1 MASKTILM
9 TALFDQFTSF
19 LGELQE
25 MYPEDTDFPLFI
37 TSIRLL
43 KSTNPS
49 MLSKYIYNNTNQFE
63 DKIMSKDEKF
73 FLDNDF
79 SEYNEY
85 VQDMD
90 VFGKLKQYVKNMSPE
105 SKESVWKYCQNI
117 IRLSKACQS

>member
-19 LGELQE
+19 IGELQE
-25 MYPEDTDFPLFI
+25 MYPDDTDFPMFI
-37 TSIRLL
+37 TSIRVL

-90 VFGKLKQYVKNMSPE
+90 IFGKLKQYVKNMSSE

>member
-1 MASKTILM
+1 M

-19 LGELQE
+19 IGELQE
-25 MYPEDTDFPLFI
+25 MYPDDTDFPMFI
-37 TSIRLL
+37 TSIRVL

-90 VFGKLKQYVKNMSPE
+90 IFGKLKQYVKNMSSE

>member
-1 MASKTILM
+1 MASKTVLM

-19 LGELQE
+19 LNELQE
-25 MYPEDTDFPLFI
+25 MYPEDPDFPMFI

-49 MLSKYIYNNTNQFE
+49 MLAKYIYTNTNLFE

-79 SEYNEY
+79 AEYNEY
-85 VQDMD
+85 VPDMD
-90 VFGKLKQYVKNMSPE
+90 IFGKLKQYVKNMSPD

-117 IRLSKACQS
+117 IRLSKACHS